1 MISTNNKIKLE
12 KKSYYLSFPEKWEEV
27 ISKIMQ
33 LTIVINLSDML
44 ELVEI
49 LNWLEDRNFLD
60 RVVLNDNLEKKIYN
74 ILGKS
79 INSKEKKKEL
89 FQIYLSEDRF
99 NTNNFHKLFIKFKIW
114 DSLEDDDF
122 KEYLL
127 SSKRNLE
134 YLMKD
139 KKIIE
144 KFSTVIHNSFLTD
157 SIHISDNIIL
167 IMNSDKTT
175 NFPRSFLNSDIFQKM
190 VEKLI
195 SNKSKA
201 DNRSISLY
209 QQILDFKSSIFPL
222 NESIKFQLQSL
233 INDYWE
239 QQHENSNALSSIQVS
254 LKEDLGVDT
263 PIDVKINGTNASVF
277 LSKQWLNAIPREDFI
292 FYILP
297 GIYVDQFNRFLSIS
311 RAAVPKKGLAE
322 IIIGNS
328 YNENMYRDDIITMLW
343 DRIVTVITATLK
355 GYLEKNNESIEKII
369 SKYINERTK
378 KVHGIDGFSMNDID
392 PTLPYHTKIKLLSI
406 ELESVLKQFQLF
418 VTYKKVNI
426 AYLEYMPP
434 LDINAIK
441 SMKPEKYVIVDYD
454 ELDNYQTGTLGKIP
468 SQIKPFDYLP
478 GYLIPSDLVDNFE
491 EFKTLK
497 KSSKLFAPREAEF
510 LNYCLNNSMH
520 HNALGIRNK
529 YLHGSTVHYS
539 KEKHRNNYVIL
550 LKVFLLVIAKFEEEF
565 TLFYTVK

>member
-74 ILGKS
+74 VLGKS

-89 FQIYLSEDRF
+89 FQIYLSEDGF

-369 SKYINERTK
+369 SKYINERIK

>member
-89 FQIYLSEDRF
+89 FQIYLSEDGF

>member
-1 MISTNNKIKLE
+1 MISTNKIQLE
-12 KKSYYLSFPEKWEEV
+12 KKSCYLSFPEKWEEV
-27 ISKIMQ
+27 SSKIMQ

-49 LNWLEDRNFLD
+49 LNWLEDRNFID

-89 FQIYLSEDRF
+89 FQIYLSEEGF
-99 NTNNFHKLFIKFKIW
+99 NTKNFHKLFIKFKIW
-114 DSLEDDDF
+114 ESLEDDDF

-134 YLMKD
+134 YLMRD

-144 KFSTVIHNSFLTD
+144 KFSPVIHNSFLTD
-157 SIHISDNIIL
+157 SIHISDNINL
-167 IMNSDKTT
+167 IMNSDKTI

-222 NESIKFQLQSL
+222 NESIRFQLQSL

-311 RAAVPKKGLAE
+311 RAAVPKKELAE

-369 SKYINERTK
+369 SKYINERIK

-441 SMKPEKYVIVDYD
+441 SMKPEKYIIVDYD

-529 YLHGSTVHYS
+529 YLHGSTIYYS

>member
-1 MISTNNKIKLE
+1 MINTNNKIKLD
-12 KKSYYLSFPEKWEEV
+12 KKLYYLSSPKKWEEL

-33 LTIVINLSDML
+33 LSVVTNLSDML

-49 LNWLEDRNFLD
+49 LQWIKDKNFFDKVILD
-60 RVVLNDNLEKKIYN
+60 DNLEKKIYN

-79 INSKEKKKEL
+79 ISSKEKKKEL
-89 FQIYLSEDRF
+89 FQIYLSEDEF
-99 NTNNFHKLFIKFKIW
+99 NTNNFHKLFVKFKIW
-114 DSLEDDDF
+114 DSLEDIDF
-122 KEYLL
+122 KEYL
-127 SSKRNLE
+127 SSNKRNLK
-134 YLMKD
+134 YLMRD

-144 KFSTVIHNSFLTD
+144 KFSTVIYDSFLTD
-157 SIHISDNIIL
+157 SMHTSDNIIL
-167 IMNSDKTT
+167 IMNSDKAT
-175 NFPRSFLNSDIFQKM
+175 NFPNSFSNSGIFQIM
-190 VEKLI
+190 VEKLV
-195 SNKSKA
+195 STQSQS
-201 DNRSISLY
+201 DTRSISLY

-222 NESIKFQLQSL
+222 NESIKFQLQTL

-239 QQHENSNALSSIQVS
+239 QQHETSNALSSIKVS
-254 LKEDLGVDT
+254 LKEDLGVYT

-277 LSKQWLNAIPREDFI
+277 LSKQWLDAIPREDFI

-311 RAAVPKKGLAE
+311 SAAVPKKELAE
-322 IIIGNS
+322 IMIGNS
-328 YNENMYRDDIITMLW
+328 YNENMYRDDIITLMW
-343 DRIVTVITATLK
+343 GRVVTGITTTLEV
-355 GYLEKNNESIEKII
+355 YLEKKDESIEEVI
-369 SKYINERTK
+369 SKYINERIN
-378 KVHGIDGFSMNDID
+378 KVHGVEGFSMNNID

-418 VTYKKVNI
+418 VTYKEVNI

-441 SMKPEKYVIVDYD
+441 SMKEDKYVIVDYD
-454 ELDNYQTGTLGKIP
+454 ELDNYQAGTLGKIP

-478 GYLIPSDLVDNFE
+478 EYLIPGDLINDFE
-491 EFKTLK
+491 EFKTLEK
-497 KSSKLFAPREAEF
+497 ASGLFAPREAEF

-529 YLHGSTVHYS
+529 YLHGSTMHYS
-539 KEKHRNNYVIL
+539 KEKHHNNYVIL

-565 TLFYTVK
+565 ALFLPN

>member
-1 MISTNNKIKLE
+1 
-12 KKSYYLSFPEKWEEV
+12 
-27 ISKIMQ
+27 
-33 LTIVINLSDML
+33 
-44 ELVEI
+44 
-49 LNWLEDRNFLD
+49 
-60 RVVLNDNLEKKIYN
+60 
-74 ILGKS
+74 
-79 INSKEKKKEL
+79 
-89 FQIYLSEDRF
+89 
-99 NTNNFHKLFIKFKIW
+99 
-114 DSLEDDDF
+114 
-122 KEYLL
+122 
-127 SSKRNLE
+127 
-134 YLMKD
+134 
-139 KKIIE
+139 
-144 KFSTVIHNSFLTD
+144 
-157 SIHISDNIIL
+157 
-167 IMNSDKTT
+167 
-175 NFPRSFLNSDIFQKM
+175 
-190 VEKLI
+190 
-195 SNKSKA
+195 
-201 DNRSISLY
+201 
-209 QQILDFKSSIFPL
+209 
-222 NESIKFQLQSL
+222 
-233 INDYWE
+233 
-239 QQHENSNALSSIQVS
+239 
-254 LKEDLGVDT
+254 
-263 PIDVKINGTNASVF
+263 
-277 LSKQWLNAIPREDFI
+277 
-292 FYILP
+292 
-297 GIYVDQFNRFLSIS
+297 
-311 RAAVPKKGLAE
+311 
-322 IIIGNS
+322 
-328 YNENMYRDDIITMLW
+328 
-343 DRIVTVITATLK
+343 
-355 GYLEKNNESIEKII
+355 
-369 SKYINERTK
+369 
-378 KVHGIDGFSMNDID
+378 MNDID

>member
-1 MISTNNKIKLE
+1 MISTSNKIKLE
-12 KKSYYLSFPEKWEEV
+12 KKSYYLSSPEKWEEV

-89 FQIYLSEDRF
+89 FQIYLPEDGF
-99 NTNNFHKLFIKFKIW
+99 NTKNFHKLFIKFKIW

-127 SSKRNLE
+127 SNKRNLE
-134 YLMKD
+134 YLMRD

-144 KFSTVIHNSFLTD
+144 KFSIVIHNNFLTD
-157 SIHISDNIIL
+157 SIHISDNIMF
-167 IMNSDKTT
+167 IMNPDKTT
-175 NFPRSFLNSDIFQKM
+175 NFPRSFLNSGIFQKM

-369 SKYINERTK
+369 SKYINERIK

>member
-1 MISTNNKIKLE
+1 
-12 KKSYYLSFPEKWEEV
+12 
-27 ISKIMQ
+27 
-33 LTIVINLSDML
+33 
-44 ELVEI
+44 
-49 LNWLEDRNFLD
+49 
-60 RVVLNDNLEKKIYN
+60 
-74 ILGKS
+74 
-79 INSKEKKKEL
+79 
-89 FQIYLSEDRF
+89 
-99 NTNNFHKLFIKFKIW
+99 
-114 DSLEDDDF
+114 
-122 KEYLL
+122 
-127 SSKRNLE
+127 
-134 YLMKD
+134 
-139 KKIIE
+139 
-144 KFSTVIHNSFLTD
+144 
-157 SIHISDNIIL
+157 
-167 IMNSDKTT
+167 
-175 NFPRSFLNSDIFQKM
+175 M

-434 LDINAIK
+434 LDINA
-441 SMKPEKYVIVDYD
+441 
-454 ELDNYQTGTLGKIP
+454 
-468 SQIKPFDYLP
+468 
-478 GYLIPSDLVDNFE
+478 
-491 EFKTLK
+491 
-497 KSSKLFAPREAEF
+497 
-510 LNYCLNNSMH
+510 
-520 HNALGIRNK
+520 
-529 YLHGSTVHYS
+529 
-539 KEKHRNNYVIL
+539 
-550 LKVFLLVIAKFEEEF
+550 
-565 TLFYTVK
+565 